1 MSEWFVRPHQLQS
14 RGEVHLNDGIATAI
28 CAAYPQIDLYVQLEY
43 YVCAVPKLAEAGE
56 SACLFDNLTC
66 CSCRNDSCHLKLGI
80 NVTTDVFYDS
90 LGIPSDGCRVDSSV
104 EGNFVCVVDKYVSD
118 NGLASAKQF
127 IGNFSFVPPW
137 TSLSAPILNYSSVQP
152 SVIHLSSPKP
162 WEYWAVPVF
171 IGVAVGIV
179 VVVLC
184 AFCCAVIFGCRRRA
198 KRRAMEAGR
207 PVQLINEENEEQGD
221 VKTQHF

>member
-1 MSEWFVRPHQLQS
+1 MSEWFVRPHESQS
-14 RGEVHLNDGIATAI
+14 RGEVHLNNGSATAI

-43 YVCAVPKLAEAGE
+43 YVCAVPKLVEADE
-56 SACLFDNLTC
+56 SACLFDSLNC

-104 EGNFVCVVDKYVSD
+104 EGNFVCVIDKYVSD

-127 IGNFSFVPPW
+127 IGNFSFVP
-137 TSLSAPILNYSSVQP
+137 
-152 SVIHLSSPKP
+152 SVIHFSSPKP

-207 PVQLINEENEEQGD
+207 PVQLINEENVQQGD